1 MLVARKTR
9 LTFDSQCVEQIL
21 LAVDTLRELLQGQF
35 LVPVGCL
42 GFLSYNIRGEVDR
55 STMPPH
61 GHLLVAYDVRL
72 VLGIVP
78 AIFTLV
84 SEQFALVRFYHLILR
99 L

>member
-42 GFLSYNIRGEVDR
+42 GFLFYHIRGGVNGFVMLSHR
-55 STMPPH
+55 
-61 GHLLVAYDVRL
+61 HLLVAYDVRL
-72 VLGIVP
+72 VLDIVP
-78 AIFTLV
+78 ALFTLV
-84 SEQFALVRFYHLILR
+84 SEQFALICFDHFILR

>member
-1 MLVARKTR
+1 MQWGTR
-9 LTFDSQCVEQIL
+9 LTFNSQSVEQIL
-21 LAVDTLRELLQGQF
+21 LAVDTLRELLQSHF

-42 GFLSYNIRGEVDR
+42 GFLSYHIRGEVNG
-55 STMPPH
+55 SAMPCH
-61 GHLLVAYDVRL
+61 RHLLVAYDVRL